1 VLLPAEA
8 TPTRFNTMKKIIKPM
23 VFSLALVPF
32 VVLVYTAVWGDLGP
46 DPAKELSLETGE
58 WALRFLLIALAMT
71 PLRQIFNQIEF
82 TRHRRMLGL
91 FAFFYAT
98 LHMSVWLTFLLQFR
112 WGAVLEEILERPYI
126 TVGFAA
132 YVILFALG
140 VTSPKVMVRKLGRS
154 WKRLHRLVYLA
165 GILAIVHL
173 LWISRLDIGE
183 AVLYGAVLVVLLG
196 YRVYRKVRTA

>member
-1 VLLPAEA
+1 
-8 TPTRFNTMKKIIKPM
+8 MKKIIKPV

-32 VVLVYTAVWGDLGP
+32 AVLLYTAIWGDLGP

-91 FAFFYAT
+91 FALFYAT
-98 LHMSVWLTFLLQFR
+98 LHLFVWLTFLLQFR
-112 WGAVLEEILERPYI
+112 WAAIIEEVLER
-126 TVGFAA
+126 
-132 YVILFALG
+132 
-140 VTSPKVMVRKLGRS
+140 PKVMVRKLGRS

-165 GILAIVHL
+165 GVLAIVHL

-183 AVLYGAVLVVLLG
+183 AVLYGAVLAVLLG
-196 YRVYRKVRTA
+196 YRIYQSYKKARTA